1 MANFMSVAYVHKR
14 CHYSYNNFVSCTN
27 GMHIT
32 KYKYISLATVILYQD
47 LSPCTYLDICLY
59 QSTSEAELVGR
70 VHSYKV
76 RTTPHPQSSH
86 RSVIDKTYP
95 TDYHM

>member
-1 MANFMSVAYVHKR
+1 MVNLMSLAYVRNR
-14 CHYSYNNFVSCTN
+14 CHQSYNNSVSCTN

-32 KYKYISLATVILYQD
+32 KYSYISLAIVILYLD

-59 QSTSEAELVGR
+59 QSTSEAGLVGR

-76 RTTPHPQSSH
+76 PTTPHPQSSH
-86 RSVIDKTYP
+86 RSVIDKIYP